1 MKYAISLMTVA
12 AFAFAMSVSPVAASS
27 YEWGGHHQSS
37 DTTVGVN
44 VEDTTVTNNTS
55 TNANTGYNSVSG
67 SGRVRG
73 TINTGNAV
81 ATSFVTNYVNGV
93 TTTVTADCGC
103 NGDLDVEVNVEDTTV
118 TNNTSTNA
126 NTGHSSVS
134 GSGNYYHYWY
144 WFGPYTQGGVRG
156 TINTGDATAV
166 SDVLNEVNTVVTRV
180 TR

>member
-1 MKYAISLMTVA
+1 MTVA

-55 TNANTGYNSVSG
+55 TNANTGHN
-67 SGRVRG
+67 
-73 TINTGNAV
+73 
-81 ATSFVTNYVNGV
+81 
-93 TTTVTADCGC
+93 
-103 NGDLDVEVNVEDTTV
+103 
-118 TNNTSTNA
+118 
-126 NTGHSSVS
+126 SVS